1 MRFKRAMAASM
12 AAVMA
17 VSSAV
22 VCQVTASAAAMENAP
37 DGTETVIATVDL
49 SGTTTTFT
57 TAWQGGSW
65 TQVGVDPEIMKKDNV
80 YVKVTVSNLG
90 KVNEGTENEAKWSDM
105 FSWGFSGYSWA
116 GVVKWYN
123 DKDNTSENF
132 EVMFVPTVGSTAE
145 KAVCYAPISD
155 FALTSWNGIAG
166 NIQAAHTAGF
176 TLESIEIVEVETA
189 KYDIQEITATADK
202 IIPGKFDASK
212 ISGDGSG
219 VQVEFTPDPS
229 ASGYGIKFYPV
240 VDGAIDWANPVL
252 QKNVSGSPAYIK
264 WSEFSKIPEQM
275 AVGGWG
281 YVAESIMKL
290 TLKNVEGSG
299 NIYTGIVPVSTV
311 TITAPAK
318 TTYNVGDEVTLTASV
333 NDDATVEDKDIVWSS
348 DNTDVATVDEATGKV
363 TFVGAG
369 EAVIT
374 AAYKSD
380 DTIKDTVTL
389 TAEKKKVSATI
400 VADAVTDA
408 TVSDAQSLAEE
419 AAKATEIAGLT
430 KDTDYTV
437 KVKADGKKYT
447 VTVALTEE
455 GEKKYELIGDTS
467 KEGTISYK
475 VTGVKLSQD
484 TLSILITNTDGVQLT
499 PTIEPADLAEGEII
513 WEVADPTV
521 ASVENGLV
529 KPVSGSAG
537 SKTTITATVKGT
549 EFKAT
554 CEVEITEVVNPAVKV
569 VLDKAEL
576 SGTVGD
582 KAKLTPTITAED
594 TTKACT
600 DAVTWKSSNEK
611 VAAVNAGTVTFVGEG
626 TATITVTVG
635 EQTATCTVTVKAKV
649 VAVEKVTLDKTT
661 AALTVGDTTTL
672 KATVTPDNAT
682 DKAVTWTSSDETV
695 ATVKDGVV
703 TAVKAGTATITAK
716 AGDKTATCTVTVKDK
731 VVAVEKVTLDK
742 TSAELTVGDTTTLKA
757 TVTPDNA
764 TDKTVTWTSSDET
777 IATVKDGVVT
787 AVKAGT
793 ATITAKAG
801 DKTATCA
808 VTVKAKAGDVFSGK
822 ADIKPTDLKS
832 WSDNVQIGATK
843 VQEKSVIR
851 IKYSIIDGKQH
862 QIKVQDGAEWKTLTS
877 IKTNEW
883 GVTEVSKDGTLV
895 IELNKAD
902 AEAITKGGLAIT
914 GEGIRVE
921 DVDFNVVADSKK
933 YGTGTETKTEF
944 VRTTINADGTRNMLA
959 VFSISAEDA
968 KNYEAFLVTIKRG
981 SDDKV
986 FKDVVETFYD
996 TIDYT
1001 IDGVMYEGTSENGKH
1016 LIVLNL
1022 VNADP
1027 NWGTITVNIEPTEV
1041 KG

>member
-22 VCQVTASAAAMENAP
+22 VCQVTANAE
-37 DGTETVIATVDL
+37 GETTLLQTSVSTGKSVKIVYDISSDDPVAWDAVDL
-49 SGTTTTFT
+49 ILNTWNNATQKGDYIKCGI
-57 TAWQGGSW
+57 GGSGQAQYY
-65 TQVGVDPEIMKKDNV
+65 TTG
-80 YVKVTVSNLG
+80 
-90 KVNEGTENEAKWSDM
+90 SDM
-105 FSWGFSGYSWA
+105 FVECSGNVTDQELFVDLNYDPDA
-116 GVVKWYN
+116 
-123 DKDNTSENF
+123 NF
-132 EVMFVPTVGSTAE
+132 EIKTKENNGKYNLLVKTVTVYSGAGGTGDVTYTWE
-145 KAVCYAPISD
+145 NP
-155 FALTSWNGIAG
+155 ALDKT
-166 NIQAAHTAGF
+166 
-176 TLESIEIVEVETA
+176 EYERYSIEIPEPKDGNYTLPGTFDSSKVSGANSGIEFKFTLSG
-189 KYDIQEITATADK
+189 KYGGLKLLDPNKKKDDGGID
-202 IIPGKFDASK
+202 FDAQLAMVQGGETLEQVTKFVKFSEMTVPEK
-212 ISGDGSG
+212 LMLNSWG
-219 VQVEFTPDPS
+219 V
-229 ASGYGIKFYPV
+229 AS
-240 VDGAIDWANPVL
+240 ID
-252 QKNVSGSPAYIK
+252 
-264 WSEFSKIPEQM
+264 
-275 AVGGWG
+275 
-281 YVAESIMKL
+281 SIVIVNDK
-290 TLKNVEGSG
+290 TVG
-299 NIYTGIVPVSTV
+299 NIYTAVVPVSSV
-311 TITAPAK
+311 TIDKTAVKSA
-318 TTYNVGDEVTLTASV
+318 YNVGDEVTLTASV
-333 NDDATVEDKDIVWSS
+333 NEDATVENKEIVWSS

-447 VTVALTEE
+447 VTVDLTAE
-455 GEKKYELIGDTS
+455 GEKKYELTGDTS

-475 VTGVKLSQD
+475 VTGIKLSQD

-549 EFKAT
+549 EFKAP

-600 DAVTWKSSNEK
+600 DAVTWKSSAEK
-611 VAAVNAGTVTFVGEG
+611 VATVNAGTVTFVGEG

-682 DKAVTWTSSDETV
+682 DKTVTWTSSDETV

-777 IATVKDGVVT
+777 VATVKDGVVT

-832 WSDNVQIGATK
+832 WSDNVQIGATN
-843 VQEKSVIR
+843 VQEKSIIR
-851 IKYSIIDGKQH
+851 IRYSIIDGKQH

-933 YGTGTETKTEF
+933 YGTGKETKTEF

>member
-22 VCQVTASAAAMENAP
+22 VCQITASAAGVSVAVDKEIASWGNA
-37 DGTETVIATVDL
+37 TI
-49 SGTTTTFT
+49 
-57 TAWQGGSW
+57 
-65 TQVGVDPEIMKKDNV
+65 
-80 YVKVTVSNLG
+80 NLAA
-90 KVNEGTENEAKWSDM
+90 EGT
-105 FSWGFSGYSWA
+105 
-116 GVVKWYN
+116 
-123 DKDNTSENF
+123 
-132 EVMFVPTVGSTAE
+132 P
-145 KAVCYAPISD
+145 
-155 FALTSWNGIAG
+155 
-166 NIQAAHTAGF
+166 
-176 TLESIEIVEVETA
+176 
-189 KYDIQEITATADK
+189 AT
-202 IIPGKFDASK
+202 
-212 ISGDGSG
+212 
-219 VQVEFTPDPS
+219 
-229 ASGYGIKFYPV
+229 
-240 VDGAIDWANPVL
+240 GA
-252 QKNVSGSPAYIK
+252 
-264 WSEFSKIPEQM
+264 
-275 AVGGWG
+275 
-281 YVAESIMKL
+281 
-290 TLKNVEGSG
+290 
-299 NIYTGIVPVSTV
+299 TV
-311 TITAPAK
+311 TITLDSAVTEPNGWDGQTVFKILSADWSTTYVEESIDGNQTSKTSFTYSIDDDFKGASSILIQAGISAIKVSVSVSEVVADNREEASAVYDGSPITMEKSHPDWAGEDGAAQANFPLTIDLGGAK
-318 TTYNVGDEVTLTASV
+318 TYGEIKAKYKNLVVDGINYVKDNIGGSASDYTYCLYAKWGDGTIWSASGSDSLNSKVKWGVDGIASEKITDSTVLAEFGIQINVSKMSDDVKALKDGETFIINPAATIDVASV
-333 NDDATVEDKDIVWSS
+333 TIDK
-348 DNTDVATVDEATGKV
+348 T
-363 TFVGAG
+363 
-369 EAVIT
+369 AVKS
-374 AAYKSD
+374 AYN
-380 DTIKDTVTL
+380 IGDTVTL
-389 TAEKKKVSATI
+389 TATVDPSDATDPTVTWTSSDNTVATVDKDGKVTAVGIGKATITAAAGDKTDTVDINVEKKKVSATI

-408 TVSDAQSLAEE
+408 TVTDAQSLAEE

-455 GEKKYELIGDTS
+455 GEKKYELTGDTS

-475 VTGVKLSQD
+475 VTGIKLSRD
-484 TLSILITNTDGVQLT
+484 TLSILISNTDGVQLT
-499 PTIEPADLAEGEII
+499 ATIQPEDLAEGEIE
-513 WEVADPTV
+513 WTTADNTV
-521 ASVENGLV
+521 ATVENGLV

-537 SKTTITATVKGT
+537 NKTTITATVKGT
-549 EFKAT
+549 DIKAT
-554 CEVEITEVVNPAVKV
+554 CEVEIAEVVNPAVKV
-569 VLDKAEL
+569 VLDKTEL

-582 KAKLTPTITAED
+582 KAELTATITAED

-600 DAVTWKSSNEK
+600 DAVTWTSSNEK
-611 VAAVNAGTVTFVGEG
+611 VATVNAGTVTFVGEG

-635 EQTATCTVTVKAKV
+635 NQTATCTVTAKAKV
-649 VAVEKVTLDKTT
+649 IAVEKVTLDKTT
-661 AALTVGDTTTL
+661 ATLTVGDTATL

-682 DKAVTWTSSDETV
+682 DKTVTWTSSDETV

-716 AGDKTATCTVTVKDK
+716 AGEKTATCTVTVKDK
-731 VVAVEKVTLDK
+731 TVAVENVTLDK
-742 TSAELTVGDTTTLKA
+742 TSAELTVGDTTTIKA

-764 TDKTVTWTSSDET
+764 TVKTVTWTSSDET
-777 IATVKDGVVT
+777 VATVKDGVVT

-832 WSDNVQIGATK
+832 WSDNVQIGATS

-851 IKYSIIDGKQH
+851 IKYSIIDGEQH
-862 QIKVQDGAEWKTLTS
+862 QIKVQDGAEWKALTS
-877 IKTNEW
+877 IETNEW
-883 GVTEVSKDGTLV
+883 GVTEVSKDGVLT
-895 IELNKAD
+895 ITLNKAD
-902 AEAITKGGLAIT
+902 AEAIAKGGLAIT
-914 GEGIRVE
+914 GIGVRIE

-968 KNYEAFLVTIKRG
+968 KNYEAFLVTVKRG
-981 SDDKV
+981 SDAKV

-996 TIDYT
+996 TVDYT